1 MSLKNKVALVTG
13 SASGLGRASVM
24 RLAKDGAA
32 VVVAD
37 LNLDG
42 AKQVADEINN
52 NGGKAIYV
60 SMDVTSEESVNVN
73 DAFKKTVSELGG
85 IDIVFSN
92 AGIQIVHPIEE
103 FPFSEWK
110 KMMAIHADG
119 AFLTAKAAFTEMKK
133 SGKGGQIIF
142 MGSAHSH
149 LASAFKSPYC
159 FAKHGLL
166 GLARVLAKEGGAHKI
181 HTYVVCPGFVRTP
194 LVDKQIPEQAKI
206 KGISEEEVINN
217 IMLVDTVDKEFT
229 TLDEVANLVS
239 FFAHDESGVM
249 TGQSML
255 VSHGWGMK

>member
-1 MSLKNKVALVTG
+1 MSLNGKVALVTG

-37 LNLDG
+37 VNVDG
-42 AKQVADEINN
+42 AKAVADEINKS
-52 NGGKAIYV
+52 GGKAIYI
-60 SMDVTSEESVNVN
+60 SMDVTSEEAVNE
-73 DAFKKTVSELGG
+73 AFKKTIADLGG

-103 FPFSEWK
+103 FPFEEWRR
-110 KMMAIHADG
+110 MMAIHADG

-133 SGKGGQIIF
+133 SGNGGQIIF

-149 LASAFKSPYC
+149 VASPFKSPYC

-166 GLARVLAKEGGAHKI
+166 GLARVLAKEGGAYKI

-194 LVDKQIPEQAKI
+194 LVDKQIPEQAAI
-206 KGISEEEVINN
+206 KGISEQEVIEN
-217 IMLVDTVDKEFT
+217 IMLVDTVDKQFT
-229 TLDEVANLVS
+229 TLDEVADLVS
-239 FFAHDESGVM
+239 FFAHDTSGVM

-255 VSHGWGMK
+255 VSHGWSMK

>member
-1 MSLKNKVALVTG
+1 MSLNGKVALVTG
-13 SASGLGRASVM
+13 SASGLGKASVM

-37 LNLDG
+37 VNVDG
-42 AKQVADEINN
+42 AKAVADEINKS
-52 NGGKAIYV
+52 GGKAIYV
-60 SMDVTSEESVNVN
+60 SMDVSSEEAVNA
-73 DAFKKTVSELGG
+73 AFKKTISELGG

-103 FPFSEWK
+103 FPFEEWR
-110 KMMAIHADG
+110 KMMSIHADG

-149 LASAFKSPYC
+149 VASVFKTPYC

-166 GLARVLAKEGGAHKI
+166 GLARVLAKEGGPHKI

-194 LVDKQIPEQAKI
+194 LVDKQIPEQAAI
-206 KGISEEEVINN
+206 KGISEQEVIDN
-217 IMLVDTVDKEFT
+217 IMLVDTVDKQFT
-229 TLDEVANLVS
+229 TVDEVANLVS
-239 FFAHDESGVM
+239 FFAHDSTGVL

-255 VSHGWGMK
+255 ASHGWFMN

>member
-1 MSLKNKVALVTG
+1 MSLNQKVALVTG
-13 SASGLGRASVM
+13 SASGLGKASAI
-24 RLAKDGAA
+24 RLAKDGAS

-37 LNLDG
+37 LNFDG
-42 AKQVADEINN
+42 AKQVADEIKSS
-52 NGGKAIYV
+52 GGKAIAV
-60 SMDVTSEESVNVN
+60 SMDVTSEESVNEG
-73 DAFKKTVSELGG
+73 FKKTISEFGG
-85 IDIVFSN
+85 IDILFSN
-92 AGIQIVHPIEE
+92 AGVQIVHPIEE

-133 SGKGGQIIF
+133 SKKGGQIIF

-166 GLARVLAKEGGAHKI
+166 GLARVLAKEGGNHKI

-239 FFAHDESGVM
+239 FFAHDVTGVM

>member
-1 MSLKNKVALVTG
+1 MSLSGKVALVTG
-13 SASGLGRASVM
+13 SASGLGKASVM

-37 LNLDG
+37 VNVDG
-42 AKQVADEINN
+42 AKAVAEEINKS
-52 NGGKAIYV
+52 GGKAIYV
-60 SMDVTSEESVNVN
+60 SMDVSSEEAVNA
-73 DAFKKTVSELGG
+73 AFKKTIAELGG

-103 FPFSEWK
+103 FPFEEWK
-110 KMMAIHADG
+110 RMLAIHADG

-149 LASAFKSPYC
+149 VASVFKTPYC
-159 FAKHGLL
+159 FVKHGLL
-166 GLARVLAKEGGAHKI
+166 GLARVLAKEGGPHKI

-194 LVDKQIPEQAKI
+194 LVDKQIPEQAAI
-206 KGISEEEVINN
+206 KGISEQEVIDN
-217 IMLVDTVDKEFT
+217 IMLVDTVDKQFT
-229 TLDEVANLVS
+229 TVDEVANLVS
-239 FFAHDESGVM
+239 FFAHDTTGAM

-255 VSHGWGMK
+255 ASHGWFMN